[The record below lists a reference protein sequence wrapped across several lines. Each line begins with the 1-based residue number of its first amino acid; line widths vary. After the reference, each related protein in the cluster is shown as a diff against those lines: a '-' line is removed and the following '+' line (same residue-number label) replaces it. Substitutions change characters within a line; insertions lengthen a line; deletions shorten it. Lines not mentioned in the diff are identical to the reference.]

1 VIRAHLLKRFELY
14 VLLLTVAFTG
24 VAVVLVWFEAR
35 AAVAVGAT
43 ALGMGTIQWA
53 IGWADRER
61 QRRLRARA
69 IAEIREML
77 ADQVLNQL
85 AAVKMWMAEAPDPET
100 MDLVL
105 READESVDRVADM
118 IAGLS
123 EEQLDTWRLTYANVA
138 DHITYSSEP
147 ALTEPALA

>member
-1 VIRAHLLKRFELY
+1 MLRAHLLKRFELY

-24 VAVVLVWFEAR
+24 VAVVLVWVEVS
-35 AAVAVGAT
+35 AAVAIGVT
-43 ALGMGTIQWA
+43 TLGMGCIQGA

-77 ADQVLNQL
+77 ADQVGNQL

-100 MDLVL
+100 LDLVL
-105 READESVDRVADM
+105 HEADESVDRVVDL

-147 ALTEPALA
+147 AVA